1 MPEVANGAAL
11 LFDPHSGKQ
20 MAQALAD
27 VLLDSELRLRLERA
41 GPRRARWLSWE
52 RAARLTLDAYYEV
65 AGAAP
70 PWEVAQHARAAS

>member
-1 MPEVANGAAL
+1 MGRT
-11 LFDPHSGKQ
+11 
-20 MAQALAD
+20 LAD
-27 VLLDSELRLRLERA
+27 VLLDSGLRLRLERA